1 MYLTPSQLDWNC
13 GKNKKMIKMDDKG
26 YAFAPMAFLLMV
38 PVVVL
43 AVSFNGVIGE
53 LNSISSIAVG
63 GDVTA
68 TIAHNIV
75 TAVEQDTA
83 DAGRYSAMMAVQT
96 IINKTNIYDNHPFFG
111 KTGSNSTGDNSK
123 AFIVKS
129 TVDML
134 NKNITETCRVL
145 EQQTG
150 RDIYIN
156 NLYVDPTSTDTLNI
170 FEPNDLE
177 LYQKDPFGFYI
188 KVKSIPIKVVF
199 DTPVRD
205 VYVSIEQ
212 LEDPWIWVMTK
223 HRNSSVIYRYPY
235 YTSSGAISDGTGG
248 DYHFADN
255 VAPGRLNYLW
265 ECFLGANVTVMG
277 PRPYYFSDIYGLSF
291 FDRLENRT
299 PETSGSPPEARMSTF
314 IIYDVLEEDHGLR
327 PTSMLDHEYF
337 EGVEGSVITAQGVTV
352 KTPSGVEFLISPTYR
367 GYLDLQPTY

>member
-1 MYLTPSQLDWNC
+1 
-13 GKNKKMIKMDDKG
+13 MDDKG
-26 YAFAPMAFLLMV
+26 YAFAPMAFLLIV

-53 LNSISSIAVG
+53 LNSISSIAIG
-63 GDVTA
+63 GDITA

-75 TAVEQDTA
+75 TAVEQDTG
-83 DAGRYSAMMAVQT
+83 DAGRYSAMTAVQT
-96 IINKTNIYDNHPFFG
+96 VINKTNIYDNHPFFG
-111 KTGSNSTGDNSK
+111 KTGDNSTGDNSK

-129 TVDML
+129 TVNML

-150 RDIYIN
+150 RDIYIKN
-156 NLYVDPTSTDTLNI
+156 IYVDPNGTDTLNV

-177 LYQKDPFGFYI
+177 LYQKDPYGFYI
-188 KVKSIPIKVVF
+188 KVKSVPIKVVQRDASQNNNQSVQF

-212 LEDPWIWVMTK
+212 LEDPWIWVLTK

-235 YTSSGAISDGTGG
+235 YTSSGAISGGTGD

-255 VAPGRLNYLW
+255 AAPGTLNYLW

-277 PRPYYFSDIYGLSF
+277 PRPYYFPDTHGLSF

-314 IIYDVLEEDHGLR
+314 IIYDVLEEDHGNN
-327 PTSMLDHEYF
+327 PVSMVDHEYF
-337 EGVEGSVITAQGVTV
+337 AGDLGEVITVQGTTV

>member
-1 MYLTPSQLDWNC
+1 
-13 GKNKKMIKMDDKG
+13 MIKMDDKG
-26 YAFAPMAFLLMV
+26 YAFAPMAFLLIV

-43 AVSFNGVIGE
+43 AISFNGVIGE
-53 LNSISSIAVG
+53 LNIISSIAVG

-68 TIAHNIV
+68 TIANNIV
-75 TAVEQDTA
+75 SAVEQDTE

-96 IINKTNIYDNHPFFG
+96 VINKTNIYDNHPFFG

-123 AFIVKS
+123 AFIVQN
-129 TVDML
+129 TVDIL

-145 EQQTG
+145 EHQTG

-156 NLYVDPTSTDTLNI
+156 NIYVDPNGTDTLNI
-170 FEPNDLE
+170 FDTNNLN
-177 LYQKDPFGFYI
+177 LTQKDPFGFYI
-188 KVKSIPIKVVF
+188 TVNSVPIKIVQRDASQNNNQTVEF
-199 DTPVRD
+199 NTPVKD
-205 VYVSIEQ
+205 VYISIEQ

-235 YTSSGAISDGTGG
+235 YTSSGAIADGTGG

-265 ECFLGANVTVMG
+265 ECFSGVNVTVMG
-277 PRPYYFSDIYGLSF
+277 YRPYYFPDPHGLSF

-299 PETSGSPPEARMSTF
+299 PNTSGSPPEARMSTF
-314 IIYDVLEEDHGLR
+314 IIYDVLQEDHGNY
-327 PTSMLDHEYF
+327 PTSMVDHEYF
-337 EGVEGSVITAQGVTV
+337 SGVQGFVITAQGVTV
-352 KTPSGVEFLISPTYR
+352 KTPSGAEFLISPTYR